1 MRNGLGRKCMLC
13 VFLAPAAWASP
24 ANAQELPTTSQSSP
38 VPQTPEAAQPAPAT
52 QLVTPAAPQE
62 EKIILPAGTHLSLV
76 LNNGINTRTAKAG
89 DAVYFQTVYPI
100 AQNNRMVIPMGTFVR
115 GQIVEAKRPGLV
127 KGRGEFRMVLDQITF
142 PNGYT
147 IALLATPNSADTNG
161 KAGVD
166 SEGKIKGPGN
176 TKGDVGI
183 LLATSVGGAYIGTL
197 VGAINSNVPGK
208 GAAIGG
214 GAGLLV
220 GLVAVLLTR
229 GPEAELQRGTTLDV
243 IFDKPLVLDS
253 SLLPINGPGEYFP
266 PAIPAA
272 LEYDGRRRNRP
283 LHPPFIPFFRF

>member
-1 MRNGLGRKCMLC
+1 MRDGFTRRFLFF
-13 VFLAPAAWASP
+13 VFLAPAVCASHM
-24 ANAQELPTTSQSSP
+24 AAQDPPVTQQSSP
-38 VPQTPEAAQPAPAT
+38 VT
-52 QLVTPAAPQE
+52 QTPAAAPPTPVTE
-62 EKIILPAGTHLSLV
+62 TVPPAPYEAEKIILPTGTHLPLV

-115 GQIVEAKRPGLV
+115 GEIVEAKRPGLV
-127 KGRGEFRMVLDQITF
+127 KGRGEFRMVLDQMTF

-147 IALLATPNSADTNG
+147 IALLATPNSVDTNG

-176 TKGDVGI
+176 TKSDAGI
-183 LLATSVGGAYIGTL
+183 LLATSAGGAYIGTL
-197 VGAINSNVPGK
+197 VGAINSNAPGK

-243 IFDKPLVLDS
+243 VFDKPLVLDS
-253 SLLPINGPGEYFP
+253 ALLPANGPGEYFP
-266 PAIPAA
+266 PPIPEAP
-272 LEYDGRRRNRP
+272 EHESRRRNRP
-283 LHPPFIPFFRF
+283 VHPPFIPFFRD